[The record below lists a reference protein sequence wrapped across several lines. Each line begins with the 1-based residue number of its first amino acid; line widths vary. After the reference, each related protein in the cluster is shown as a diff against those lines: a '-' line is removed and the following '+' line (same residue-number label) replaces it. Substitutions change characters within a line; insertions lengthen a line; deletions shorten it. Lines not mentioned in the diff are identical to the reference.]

1 MQDILSD
8 FRVATESGLADAE
21 MQLLSNA
28 LRVGGS
34 YVNSNPATLAFDLV
48 GRLLPFYD
56 QYENVRLLMRQCDC
70 LGVTDSALVPVF
82 QCFESPRGMLMYIL
96 EEHTQCVLDL
106 GFSYSSNELISVSK
120 DGTVAFWD
128 LKNGERTRTIDISAL
143 QVLANYMLIIIY

>member
-1 MQDILSD
+1 MFHFIIFLFQDILSD
-8 FRVATESGLADAE
+8 FRVATESGTVDE
-21 MQLLSNA
+21 EIQLLANT

-56 QYENVRLLMRQCDC
+56 QYENVRSLLRQCDG
-70 LGVTDSALVPVF
+70 LGVRDSALIPVF

-106 GFSYSSNELISVSK
+106 SFSRSTNELITVSK
-120 DGTVAFWD
+120 DGTIAFWD
-128 LKNGERTRTIDISAL
+128 LKSGERTRTVDVSAL
-143 QVLANYMLIIIY
+143 QV